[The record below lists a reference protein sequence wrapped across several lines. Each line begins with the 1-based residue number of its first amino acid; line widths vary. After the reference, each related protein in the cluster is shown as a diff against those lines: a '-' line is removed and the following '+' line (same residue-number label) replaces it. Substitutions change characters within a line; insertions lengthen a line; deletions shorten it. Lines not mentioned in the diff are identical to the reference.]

1 MLELPTRLFPPAL
14 LAGLIIYAAITVI
27 WLQPMVE
34 TRLAEKHFIPKCEAN
49 LLQAANAAPLPNNER
64 YRQAQALIDAYE
76 NSPFA
81 DMPGIKESI
90 ETARRIIEQ
99 MRPEPI
105 RISQIDRSNIC
116 GCATDIALEDLG
128 AKMTLHVA
136 SLRTHMPNALK
147 SIDQAILTNAG
158 QGQCGEL
165 PF

>member
-14 LAGLIIYAAITVI
+14 LAGLVIYAAITMI
-27 WLQPMVE
+27 WLQPIVE
-34 TRLAEKHFIPKCEAN
+34 TRLAEKHFIPQCEAN
-49 LLQAANAAPLPNNER
+49 LLQAAHDAPLPKNDK

-76 NSPFA
+76 NSPLA

-105 RISQIDRSNIC
+105 RISKIDRSNIC
-116 GCATDIALEDLG
+116 GCATQIALENLG
-128 AKMTLHVA
+128 LKMTLYVA
-136 SLRTHMPNALK
+136 SLRTHTPNALE
-147 SIDQAILTNAG
+147 SIDQNILANAR